1 MKIREKTSADRRREM
16 QKILQRIMGDN
27 PVYFQPPRN
36 VKMRYPCIRYK
47 LNGVDTVKADNKKYK
62 KMNRYDVI
70 LIDED
75 PISRFVDPI
84 LDIEYCSF
92 DRDYSS
98 DNLNHY
104 VFTIYN

>member
-1 MKIREKTSADRRREM
+1 MKMREKTSADRRREM
-16 QKILQRIMGDN
+16 QRKLQKIMGDN
-27 PVYFQPPRN
+27 PVYFQPPRDER
-36 VKMRYPCIRYK
+36 MRYPCVRYK
-47 LNGVDTVKADNKKYK
+47 LNDIDTIKADNKKYK

-75 PISRFVDPI
+75 PVSEFVDPI

-92 DRDYSS
+92 DRTYTS

>member
-1 MKIREKTSADRRREM
+1 
-16 QKILQRIMGDN
+16 MGDN

-47 LNGVDTVKADNKKYK
+47 LNDVDTAKADNKKYK

-75 PISRFVDPI
+75 PISIFVDPI

-92 DRDYSS
+92 DRTYSS
-98 DNLNHY
+98 ENLNHY

>member
-1 MKIREKTSADRRREM
+1 MKIQEKTSADRRKEM
-16 QKILQRIMGDN
+16 QTILQRIMGDN

-47 LNGVDTVKADNKKYK
+47 LNDVDTAKADNKKYK

-75 PISRFVDPI
+75 PISIFVDPI

-92 DRDYSS
+92 DRTYSS
-98 DNLNHY
+98 ENLNHY